1 LKSKKSSETELEK
14 ENSIDLNVDQNPFT
28 PTGRNFKKQARSKEQ
43 NYEQSVHVSFSRRM
57 RNPDLSSC
65 WLNACLQLILAGFD
79 HSTQDLQFASELG
92 KEMIKM
98 HNLNS
103 NFCIDPTIVKDLL
116 VYTED
121 TRIALRKS
129 ELINEIQHSKLQE
142 S

>member
-1 LKSKKSSETELEK
+1 
-14 ENSIDLNVDQNPFT
+14 
-28 PTGRNFKKQARSKEQ
+28 
-43 NYEQSVHVSFSRRM
+43 M
-57 RNPDLSSC
+57 SSC

-79 HSTQDLQFASELG
+79 HSAQDLQFASELG